1 MWLSLL
7 WMACSGGGESGVE
20 DSVDDGPCAG
30 DARVEIGDG
39 TDPFVPIAEGASVT
53 MVHGPQ
59 GGWHMLAGVRV
70 TNTDDIVSI
79 HYTIH
84 TVPDGVPVS
93 DNNYRV
99 QLRDEGNCQ
108 GTYWNMYGY
117 LDASALVSGELDTPP
132 ELLCGAQLKMTIE
145 VEDGDAKGATA
156 DLLVTAAADPL
167 DHCGPPEG

>member
-7 WMACSGGGESGVE
+7 WMACTGSTESGADDSE
-20 DSVDDGPCAG
+20 DTGPCAG
-30 DARVEIGDG
+30 EARVEIGDG
-39 TDPFVPIAEGASVT
+39 TDPFVPIVEDGSVT

-79 HYTIH
+79 AYTIQ
-84 TVPDGVPVS
+84 TESDGVVVS

-117 LDASALVSGELDTPP
+117 LDASVLAEGELDTPP
-132 ELLCGAQLKMTIE
+132 ELLCGAPLRMRIA
-145 VEDGDAKGATA
+145 VEDGAGKGASA
-156 DLLVTAAADPL
+156 ELRITAAADPL
-167 DHCGPPEG
+167 DNCGPPEG